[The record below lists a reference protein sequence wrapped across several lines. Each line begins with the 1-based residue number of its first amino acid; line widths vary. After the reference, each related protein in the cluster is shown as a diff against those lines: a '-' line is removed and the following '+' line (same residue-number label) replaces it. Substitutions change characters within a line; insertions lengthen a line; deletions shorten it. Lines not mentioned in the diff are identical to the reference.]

1 MSIKNYIITRK
12 VLLLLSPLF
21 IAHQCYTQNINGL
34 FLLAANN
41 QTYYVNFK
49 NSTFELFSLQENPKP
64 SRKSHFV
71 IKEVGTGSYRKS
83 NKEIIFNFDS
93 IITQTHRFYSSDS
106 LVCSMHTKQL
116 NANKTFEISI
126 KANVLE
132 YSNNYLV
139 FEGYSKDY
147 PFQIKD
153 GKLTTSF
160 PDSVAIKNIFISV
173 MGLGRRQLPF
183 MQDYNTFRYTY
194 FINDS
199 LPQISYIK
207 NEAWNLPIKSHDN
220 NHFKLNSTNYL
231 SKVDEKTIG
240 FLKELAN
247 ANLQIKRL
255 TENWFNE

>member
-1 MSIKNYIITRK
+1 MSIKNYIIDRK

-21 IAHQCYTQNINGL
+21 IVYQCYTQNINGV
-34 FLLAANN
+34 FLLGANN

-49 NSTFELFSLQENPKP
+49 NNTYELFSLQENPKP
-64 SRKSHFV
+64 GGKSNFV
-71 IKEVGTGSYRKS
+71 IKEVGTGLYKKS
-83 NKEIIFNFDS
+83 NRDITFNFDDN
-93 IITQTHRFYSSDS
+93 TQKYQFYSSDS
-106 LVCSMHTKQL
+106 LICSMSTNQS
-116 NANKTFEISI
+116 NAGKTFEICL
-126 KANVLE
+126 KANVPD
-132 YSNNYLV
+132 YDNSYLIIQ
-139 FEGYSKDY
+139 GYSKDY
-147 PFQIKD
+147 PLQVKD
-153 GKLTTSF
+153 GKLTTVL

-183 MQDYNTFRYTY
+183 IKHYNVFRYIY

-207 NEAWNLPIKSHDN
+207 NETWNLQIKSQDKN
-220 NHFKLNSTNYL
+220 YFKLNSTNYL
-231 SKVDEKTIG
+231 SKADAKTIG